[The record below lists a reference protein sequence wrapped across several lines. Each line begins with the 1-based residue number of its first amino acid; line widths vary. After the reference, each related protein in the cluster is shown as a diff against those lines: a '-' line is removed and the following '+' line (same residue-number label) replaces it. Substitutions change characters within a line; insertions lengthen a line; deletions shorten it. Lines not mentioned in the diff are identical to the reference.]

1 MQLDPLEFIEK
12 IAAFIPY
19 PRRHR
24 HHYHGAF
31 APNSS
36 LRKKVAASAGCY
48 LEQISPSLKEGVGK
62 IRKVSFDW
70 AKLIA
75 RIYENPL
82 ICSGCGGK
90 IKIIAF
96 VTHTAEIQRILKR
109 IGWPTVSPGFDPP
122 YDLLR
127 WDFCQLIPNT
137 KDGFPEME
145 IQTHWEAG
153 PDPPS
158 LEGTC
163 DPPHCTDY
171 SDPPHWSD

>member
-62 IRKVSFDW
+62 KS
-70 AKLIA
+70 
-75 RIYENPL
+75 
-82 ICSGCGGK
+82 
-90 IKIIAF
+90 
-96 VTHTAEIQRILKR
+96 IL
-109 IGWPTVSPGFDPP
+109 
-122 YDLLR
+122 
-127 WDFCQLIPNT
+127 
-137 KDGFPEME
+137 
-145 IQTHWEAG
+145 
-153 PDPPS
+153 
-158 LEGTC
+158 
-163 DPPHCTDY
+163 
-171 SDPPHWSD
+171 